1 MYHSLF
7 YGAWDESKCVR
18 VRFSHAIAINNFDK
32 IDMRFLSIFG
42 VWIFLLTLNVI
53 SMSNQTQS
61 HLPQFY
67 GESRHALLS
76 NIFFFWKFL
85 WILWMCTYKIFLF
98 SSDYIIV
105 VFNCNTIHNVF
116 VFTKKCNFRPFFL
129 NIWARRTQSQSI
141 RKMCSISSA
150 FD

>member
-67 GESRHALLS
+67 GESRQHALLS
-76 NIFFFWKFL
+76 NIFSLENFYEYYECVSDFFFHLIISLLYSIVILSTTFL
-85 WILWMCTYKIFLF
+85 YSQK
-98 SSDYIIV
+98 
-105 VFNCNTIHNVF
+105 NVISALSTWTF
-116 VFTKKCNFRPFFL
+116 EQGRPK
-129 NIWARRTQSQSI
+129 A
-141 RKMCSISSA
+141 KV
-150 FD
+150 

>member
-18 VRFSHAIAINNFDK
+18 VRFSHAITINNFDN
-32 IDMRFLSIFG
+32 IDMCFLSIYVF
-42 VWIFLLTLNVI
+42 WIFLLTLNDI
-53 SMSNQTQS
+53 STSNQTQS

-76 NIFFFWKFL
+76 NIFFL
-85 WILWMCTYKIFLF
+85 LKIFVNIMNVYQIFF

-105 VFNCNTIHNVF
+105 VFNSNTIHNVF
-116 VFTKKCNFRPFFL
+116 VFTKKCNFRPFYL